1 MTDNQT
7 RATRSHWTHEKT
19 EAVAREGMVAAMQ
32 PLAAEA
38 GAEMLRR
45 GGNAVDAAVATAFA
59 VGVVEPF
66 MSGVGGIAFLTYRD
80 ATSGRTSCLDG
91 STVLPAAIRPEMF
104 ELLPGGQRAGMYGWR
119 ATKDDANNT
128 GWRSPGVPGTPALLG
143 EAHRRYGR
151 LPWSDVLRPAIQLA
165 EEGFP
170 VNHYVAMMIA
180 ANYDLLSRFPESRR
194 TFIKPSGAPLSAVRG
209 DRLRQPDLARTL

>member
-1 MTDNQT
+1 MND
-7 RATRSHWTHEKT
+7 ATRSQWIHEKT

-45 GGNAVDAAVATAFA
+45 GGNAIDAAVAIAFA

-80 ATSGRTSCLDG
+80 AASGETICLDG
-91 STVLPAAIRPEMF
+91 STVLPAAIRPELF
-104 ELLPGGQRAGMYGWR
+104 ELLPGEQRAGMYGWR

-128 GWRSPGVPGTPALLG
+128 
-143 EAHRRYGR
+143 
-151 LPWSDVLRPAIQLA
+151 
-165 EEGFP
+165 
-170 VNHYVAMMIA
+170 
-180 ANYDLLSRFPESRR
+180 
-194 TFIKPSGAPLSAVRG
+194 
-209 DRLRQPDLARTL
+209 